1 MYASMLLI
9 ALSGIAPVVK
19 DEPAWVK
26 DYSVARKL
34 CQAEQK
40 PMAVFLGSGSK
51 GWNDLSREGRLDK
64 ETARLLA
71 QHYVC
76 LYLDRTTEEGQLT
89 AQALEMQDSRGIVI
103 SSSSGKLQAFRH
115 EGDLSNQDLA
125 KYLRRF
131 SNPDLVVLHTETNPP
146 EQDYIAPAPYYR
158 SVTIGRSC

>member
-9 ALSGIAPVVK
+9 ALLGIAPVAK
-19 DEPAWVK
+19 DEPTWVK

-34 CQAEQK
+34 CQKEQK
-40 PMAVFLGSGSK
+40 PMAVFIGSGAT

-64 ETARLLA
+64 EAARLLA
-71 QHYVC
+71 RHYVS

-89 AQALEMQDSRGIVI
+89 AQTLEMQDSRGIVI

-115 EGDLSNQDLA
+115 EGDLTNQDLA
-125 KYLRRF
+125 KYLQRF

-146 EQDYIAPAPYYR
+146 EVPAPYYS